1 MSTFQGTGIFIG
13 GISTN
18 TSVIKRFVNTKV
30 LFNLD
35 KRTNRMTF
43 RNADTNEVMFVTSP
57 VLCSEWNDASG
68 KQCLSFVTYTGRNY
82 KVLI

>member
-1 MSTFQGTGIFIG
+1 MSTLQGTGIFIG

-18 TSVIKRFVNTKV
+18 TSIIKRFVNTKV
-30 LFNLD
+30 LFDLD

-43 RNADTNEVMFVTSP
+43 RNAATNEVMFVTSP
-57 VLCSEWNDASG
+57 VLRSERNTTSG
-68 KQCLSFVTYTGRNY
+68 KQYLSFVTCTGSNY